1 MLFCYPR
8 LVLQLE
14 DYSLNFLYLQFASHN
29 NMTQ

>member
-8 LVLQLE
+8 LALQLE
-14 DYSLNFLYLQFASHN
+14 DYSLNLLYLQFDSRN